1 MESWVLIWLNVA
13 WVEAYLRTK
22 WHNDPSSRLAITDMG
37 QKLQGAAVPF
47 FWGGGELDVP
57 IYHNVAW
64 AEAYLELPSG
74 ILIHPVVWP
83 QYTNVTKQTHRQQ
96 SDSIGEPFI
105 QTVV

>member
-1 MESWVLIWLNVA
+1 
-13 WVEAYLRTK
+13 
-22 WHNDPSSRLAITDMG
+22 MG

-105 QTVV
+105 QTVVQNGSSYAIGLLSVLSVTVVYCWKDQDAT